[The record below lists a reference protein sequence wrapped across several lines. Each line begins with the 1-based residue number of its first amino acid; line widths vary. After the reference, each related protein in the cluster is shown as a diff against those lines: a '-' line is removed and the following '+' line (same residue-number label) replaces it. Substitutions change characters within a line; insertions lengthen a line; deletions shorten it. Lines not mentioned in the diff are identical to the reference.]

1 MRSRKLLKGNSDMLV
16 LAALNQGPM
25 HGYFIHQWISTTSSE
40 QFSLA
45 PGMLYPL
52 LHRLEKDGLISAA
65 WATSEG
71 ERKKRIYS
79 ITPQGKRTLSSL
91 KKEWTIF
98 AKNIHRVI
106 S

>member
-1 MRSRKLLKGNSDMLV
+1 MRSRELLKGNTDMLV

-25 HGYFIHQWISTTSSE
+25 HGYFISQWISVTSSE

-52 LHRLEKDGLISAA
+52 LHRLEQEELISAA
-65 WATSEG
+65 WGISEG
-71 ERKKRIYS
+71 ERKKRIYT
-79 ITPQGKRTLSSL
+79 ITPKGKRLLASL
-91 KKEWTIF
+91 KKEWALF